1 MNENFKMGSVALIG
15 KPNVGKSTLMNYI
28 LEAKI
33 AITSKRPQT
42 TRFKIMGIK
51 TTDESQIIFLDTP
64 GIHRPDSVLGD
75 TIVDHSVSSIR
86 EADIILFLIDGHK
99 GWNKED
105 TDLYDR
111 YLKKRIDIPIILVI
125 NKVDIVDKTKLFNKM
140 MEIQTKGYHFDEYIP
155 VSAFSGDNVDAL
167 LRLINDKLPIGEQMY
182 DEEEVTNIPLKTMIS
197 ETLREK
203 ILRNSYNE
211 IPHSVAVYVESF
223 RDGDKSDR
231 AKVLDIIVY
240 VERDSQKGIIV
251 GKKGEFLK
259 KISRETRDEIQE
271 LYGISLFLNI
281 QVKAKKDWKD
291 KKEFIDLLGYKF

>member
-1 MNENFKMGSVALIG
+1 MSENFKTGSVAIVG
-15 KPNVGKSTLMNYI
+15 KPNVGKSTMMNYI
-28 LEAKI
+28 LETKV

-51 TTDESQIIFLDTP
+51 TTDKSQVIFLDTP
-64 GIHRPDSVLGD
+64 GIHRPDSILGD

-86 EADIILFLIDGHK
+86 EADIVLFLIDGHK

-105 TDLYDR
+105 TELYDR
-111 YLKKRIDIPIILVI
+111 YLKNRNDIPMILVI
-125 NKVDIVDKTKLFNKM
+125 NKVDIIAKDKLFNKM
-140 MEIQTKGYHFDEYIP
+140 MEIQTKGYKFDEYIP
-155 VSAFSGDNVDAL
+155 VSAFSGTN
-167 LRLINDKLPIGEQMY
+167 IDKLLELIDDRLPFGEQMY

-211 IPHSVAVYVESF
+211 IPHSVAVYVESY
-223 RDGDKSDR
+223 RDGDRSDR
-231 AKVLDIIVY
+231 AKVMDIIVY

-259 KISRETRDEIQE
+259 KISRETREEIQD
-271 LYGISLFLNI
+271 LYGLNLFLNI

>member
-1 MNENFKMGSVALIG
+1 
-15 KPNVGKSTLMNYI
+15 MNYI
-28 LEAKI
+28 LETKV

-51 TTDESQIIFLDTP
+51 TTEKSQMIFLDTP
-64 GIHRPDSVLGD
+64 GIHKPDSILGD

-86 EADIILFLIDGHK
+86 EANVILFLIDGHR

-105 TDLYDR
+105 TDLYEK
-111 YLKKRIDIPIILVI
+111 YLKKRVEDTPVILVI
-125 NKVDIVDKTKLFNKM
+125 NKVDIIDKTKLFNKM
-140 MEIQTKGYHFDEYIP
+140 MDIQNKGYVFDEYIP
-155 VSAFSGDNVDAL
+155 VSAFDGSNVKKLLELIEERLPVGDA
-167 LRLINDKLPIGEQMY
+167 IF
-182 DEEEVTNIPLKTMIS
+182 DEEEVTNIPFKTMIS

-211 IPHSVAVYVESF
+211 IPHSVAVYIEDF

-231 AKVLDIIVY
+231 AKVLDIAIY
-240 VERDSQKGIIV
+240 VERDSQKGILV

-259 KISRETRDEIQE
+259 KISKETRDEIFD
-271 LYGISLFLNI
+271 LYGINLFMNI
-281 QVKAKKDWKD
+281 QVKVKKDWKD

>member
-1 MNENFKMGSVALIG
+1 
-15 KPNVGKSTLMNYI
+15 MNYI

-51 TTDESQIIFLDTP
+51 TTEKSQMIFLDTP
-64 GIHRPDSVLGD
+64 GIHKPDSILGD

-86 EADIILFLIDGHK
+86 EANVILFLIDGHR
-99 GWNKED
+99 GWNQDD
-105 TDLYDR
+105 TNLYEK
-111 YLKKRIDIPIILVI
+111 YLKKRAEDTPVILVI
-125 NKVDIVDKTKLFNKM
+125 NKVDIIDKTKLFNKM
-140 MEIQTKGYHFDEYIP
+140 MEIQTKGYIFDEYIP
-155 VSAFSGDNVDAL
+155 VSAFDGSNVKKL
-167 LRLINDKLPIGEQMY
+167 LELIEEKLPIG
-182 DEEEVTNIPLKTMIS
+182 DAIFDDEEVTNIPFKTMIS

-211 IPHSVAVYVESF
+211 IPHSVAVYIEDF

-231 AKVLDIIVY
+231 AKVLDIVVY
-240 VERDSQKGIIV
+240 VERDSQKGILV

-259 KISRETRDEIQE
+259 KISKETREEILD
-271 LYGISLFLNI
+271 LYGINLFMNI
-281 QVKAKKDWKD
+281 QVKVKKDWKD